1 MQVLTHLRLEGAMR
15 VPDDYAVKF
24 AQAELAFIH
33 QRVYDPSLRRLIPL
47 NDFPDGGLN
56 EEDEKWIGL

>member
-1 MQVLTHLRLEGAMR
+1 MR
-15 VPDDYAVKF
+15 VPDDYAAKF

-33 QRVYDPSLRRLIPL
+33 QRVFDPTTKRLIPL
-47 NDFPDGGLN
+47 NDFPERGLQ